1 MAGTGSMGIG
11 NHITATMMIA
21 RVKKTKIKKKETG
34 KVLMQYNKEK
44 QKNYTICVYFSCIT
58 KCSFTQ
64 ASLRDKA
71 ANI

>member
-34 KVLMQYNKEK
+34 KVLMQFNKEK
-44 QKNYTICVYFSCIT
+44 QKKIT
-58 KCSFTQ
+58 HSVFTYL
-64 ASLRDKA
+64 A
-71 ANI
+71 